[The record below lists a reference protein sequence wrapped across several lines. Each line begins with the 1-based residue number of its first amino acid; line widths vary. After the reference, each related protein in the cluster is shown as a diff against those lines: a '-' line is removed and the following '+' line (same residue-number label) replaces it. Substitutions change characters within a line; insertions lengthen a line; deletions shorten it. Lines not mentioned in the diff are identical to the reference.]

1 MLQLLQLTVHD
12 VERRLETAVDLRAM
26 EGTDVT
32 SFSGYTVLTKI
43 RRQENLVGGSRVRLR
58 LRAPNGA
65 DVTMTA
71 VYFGECAT
79 SGNAYD
85 FSTTP
90 TQLTFGGSASVTIP
104 AKGIAVSDPIV
115 FDFNVARHH
124 IVAANVSSSTLRR
137 FASKAGT
144 RYVTSYYKAA
154 TSEAGTAAKST
165 DYTAVADTAY
175 SVELIRVLHTAELP
189 DITQETA

>member
-1 MLQLLQLTVHD
+1 MLQLLQLTNHEVD
-12 VERRLETAVDLRAM
+12 RRLETAVDLRSM
-26 EGTDVT
+26 DGTDVT

-43 RRQENLVGGSRVRLR
+43 RRQENLVGGSRVRVR

-65 DVTMTA
+65 DVTLTA

-104 AKGIAVSDPIV
+104 AKGIVVSDPIV
-115 FDFNVARHH
+115 FDFNAARHH
-124 IVAANVSSSTLRR
+124 IVAANVSSGTLRR
-137 FASKAGT
+137 FSSPAGT
-144 RYVTSYYKAA
+144 RHVLSYYKAA

-165 DYTAVADTAY
+165 GYTAVADTAY
-175 SVELIRVLHTAELP
+175 TVEIIRVLRTAELP
-189 DITQETA
+189 DVTQETD